1 MKSSKYVVLA
11 IFAAILSLSS
21 CSGTHNRC
29 VTNCGGNNGTLNLTL
44 SDTPPTGVTVLSF
57 LFPISGIT
65 LTPTT
70 GSQVS
75 VFSGATL
82 ELTRLQSDTSA
93 VATGIS
99 VPAGSYKS
107 INVTIGTSSG
117 KFFNASGG
125 AIGACVAGA
134 VCALPA
140 GGATTISV
148 PLSLTISSNSPQ
160 WVGLDINLNNAITT
174 AGGITVDFTQ
184 ANVLTAT
191 TTQPIGTLPSGDVAN
206 IDDFTGAVTA
216 KSGTSITLKST
227 VRGSLTATISSSTP
241 VFDPRLQCTGGGSLN
256 CIGVGSIVSLQGV
269 LTNTGTVVASSL
281 DVIDSSTTPGD
292 EVEGTIYPSNC
303 NGGSNFGMILN
314 DSVIFTSSSP
324 LANANFGQGLCLT
337 LAASPN
343 FSIDTGIL
351 FGQAGVPTTTV
362 GFNSPSDLLA
372 GQNVRVKVTGAATG
386 TNGIN
391 VTVTALILRFS
402 RLSGTVNTGGGSSIF
417 TIAGLPAYITAFT
430 TAPQVATYPNATIVE
445 GVAGISSLTNTQ
457 AVSITA
463 LFLNPNSG
471 VPQPLQAAK
480 VRAH

>member
-1 MKSSKYVVLA
+1 MNSRKYVVFA
-11 IFAAILSLSS
+11 AFAAILSLSS
-21 CSGTHNRC
+21 CSGTKNRC
-29 VTNCGGNNGTLNLTL
+29 TMNCGGNNGTLNLTL

-65 LTPTT
+65 LTPNT
-70 GSQVS
+70 GSQIS

-93 VATGIS
+93 VATGLP

-125 AIGACVAGA
+125 AIGTCVAGA

-148 PLSLTISSNSPQ
+148 PLSLTISSNTPQ

-191 TTQPIGTLPSGDVAN
+191 TTPPIGTLPSGDVAN

-241 VFDPRLQCTGGGSLN
+241 VFDPRLQCTGGGNLN

-269 LTNTGTVVASSL
+269 LTNTGTVVATSL
-281 DVIDSSTTPGD
+281 DVIDSSPTPAD
-292 EVEGTIYPSNC
+292 EVEGTIYPSTC
-303 NGGSNFGMILN
+303 NGGSNFGMVLN
-314 DSVIFTSSSP
+314 DSVIFSSSSP
-324 LANANFGQGLCLT
+324 LASANFGQSLCLT
-337 LAASPN
+337 LTATPS

-351 FGQAGVPTTTV
+351 TGQAGVPTTL
-362 GFNSPSDLLA
+362 GFTNASDLLA
-372 GQNVRVKVTGAATG
+372 GQNVRVKVTGAAAG
-386 TNGIN
+386 TNVIN
-391 VTVTALILRFS
+391 ATATALILRFS
-402 RLSGTVNTGGGSSIF
+402 RLSGTVNTGGSSIF
-417 TIAGLPAYITAFT
+417 TINGLPAYITAFT
-430 TAPQVATYPNATIVE
+430 TAPQVATYMNATVLE
-445 GVAGISSLTNTQ
+445 GTTSISSLANPQ

-463 LFLNPNSG
+463 LFLNPAS
-471 VPQPLQAAK
+471 VTPPLQAAK